1 MLDAGGGGGVPSM
14 DGFMA
19 AAASGAFA
27 VNETGGRAL
36 LQAIRDLA
44 EVVDTNIA
52 DLSMNRRTLPLGGS
66 NGANAMKPYMQNV
79 LTDEQGFITRLTE
92 FRKSLVDAESA
103 INAAMANY
111 KSTDSAVQGNFRV
124 V

>member
-27 VNETGGRAL
+27 VSESGGQAL
-36 LQAIRDLA
+36 LSAIRDLA
-44 EVVDTNIA
+44 EVVDNNILDLRETNRA
-52 DLSMNRRTLPLGGS
+52 LPLGGS
-66 NGANAMKPYMQNV
+66 NGANQMKPYMRDV
-79 LTDEQGFITRLTE
+79 LTDDQGFVTRLKE
-92 FRKSLVDAESA
+92 FRQSLVDAEAA

-111 KSTDSAVQGNFRV
+111 KSTDAAVEGNFRV

>member
-27 VNETGGRAL
+27 VSATGGQAL
-36 LQAIRDLA
+36 LKAIRDLA
-44 EVVDTNIA
+44 AVVDNNIA

-66 NGANAMKPYMQNV
+66 NGANQMKPYMQDV
-79 LTDEQGFITRLTE
+79 LTDEQGFITRLKE
-92 FRKSLVDAESA
+92 FRASLVDAETA

-111 KSTDSAVQGNFRV
+111 DSTESAVQGNFRV

>member
-14 DGFMA
+14 DGLIA
-19 AAASGAFA
+19 AANSGAFTI
-27 VNETGGRAL
+27 NESGGQAL

-44 EVVDTNIA
+44 EVVDNNIA

-66 NGANAMKPYMQNV
+66 NGANLMKPYMQNV
-79 LTDEQGFITRLTE
+79 LTDDQGFITRLKE
-92 FRKSLVDAESA
+92 FRDSLVDAESA

-111 KSTDSAVQGNFRV
+111 HSTETDVRGNFRV